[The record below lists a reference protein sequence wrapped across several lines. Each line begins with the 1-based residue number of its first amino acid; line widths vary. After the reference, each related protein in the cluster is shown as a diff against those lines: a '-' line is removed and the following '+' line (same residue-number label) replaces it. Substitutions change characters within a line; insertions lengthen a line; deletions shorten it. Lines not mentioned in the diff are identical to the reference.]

1 MAKNEDKASVLAF
14 DRRLSSSNAL
24 FFGVKWDERNNGIGR
39 PLPIQEK
46 SVRGVIDNRLKDKDQ
61 NQTKVEASIENP
73 NLQTVDYCALG
84 MDEDTLRVRFNIQVA
99 GKVEPC
105 ACNNPAVQKKIEGI
119 VSEFSENDRFMELAR
134 RYAVNLAN
142 GRFLWRNRLGAEQ
155 IEITIKAD
163 GKDYVFLNIPLT
175 KFDELEDEV
184 GKKTNELGKKMADV
198 LSGQNSHINL
208 EIDACVKRFPGME
221 VYPSQELVLDNSRG
235 KGKKSKHLFQ
245 ANYKYQGKDFQAAAL
260 HPQKVTN
267 AVHTIDDW
275 YHPEADKPISVN
287 SYGAV
292 TSEGKAYRE
301 PKNNDFYTLFDRAV
315 QQGLSKLDPNEQKYM
330 MAMLIRGGVFG
341 EGGE

>member
-1 MAKNEDKASVLAF
+1 MAKNENKASVLAF

-24 FFGVKWDERNNGIGR
+24 FFGVKWDERKNGIGR

-105 ACNNPAVQKKIEGI
+105 ACNNPAVKKKIEGI
-119 VSEFSENDRFMELAR
+119 VSEFAKNDRFMELAR

-175 KFDELEDEV
+175 KFGELEDEV

-267 AVHTIDDW
+267 AIHTIDDW
-275 YHPEADKPISVN
+275 YHPEADKPISIN

-292 TSEGKAYRE
+292 TNEGKAYRE
-301 PKNNDFYTLFDRAV
+301 PKNNDFYTLFDKAV
-315 QQGLSKLDPNEQKYM
+315 QQGLSELDINDQKYM
-330 MAMLIRGGVFG
+330 MAMLVRGGVFG
-341 EGGE
+341 EGGD